1 MKRPLHQDKD
11 ERITLE
17 DCELAY
23 DRGYRDGHEAGY
35 KVAHEAITNIIKRVL
50 EEIKP

>member
-17 DCELAY
+17 DCEAAY
-23 DRGYRDGHEAGY
+23 DRGYDRSRKMGEQ
-35 KVAHEAITNIIKRVL
+35 
-50 EEIKP
+50 